1 VSTFGL
7 TEQPNQP
14 TIWFVCLIVFSFY
27 VNL

>member
-1 VSTFGL
+1 VSSFGL

-14 TIWFVCLIVFSFY
+14 TICLIVFSFY